1 MLPLC
6 SVPNFLSILRKGEKF
21 TQKLPHLDDAHWPNF
36 CSFPVMFSGLQAEVE
51 VSTLTF
57 RKGGQVREKI
67 GISPTKIRGFNKKW
81 GFNQQIDS

>member
-1 MLPLC
+1 
-6 SVPNFLSILRKGEKF
+6 
-21 TQKLPHLDDAHWPNF
+21 
-36 CSFPVMFSGLQAEVE
+36 MFSGLQAEVE